1 MQQMCQ
7 QIRQVKPWVK
17 FGVSPFG
24 IYRNQRTDPKGSATN
39 GLQNYDDLYADVLE
53 WVRQGWVDY
62 NIPQIYWEIGNKAAD
77 YEACIR
83 WWSANAGQR
92 PIYVGQDVNR
102 TVKFP
107 DPYDSSQHQMNRKY
121 QLQRALPGIY
131 GSCQWYAAAVCEN
144 PGNYQEVLRQVY
156 HNTPALQPRMPWI
169 DGKAPGKPRKAA
181 IVWTED
187 GPMLFWSAPNAKT
200 EMDKAQQYVVYRF
213 GPGEKVNLNDATKIL
228 CFTKST
234 MLPLPY
240 QGGNTKYTYV
250 VTALDRLQN
259 ESKAVKKKVKL

>member
-1 MQQMCQ
+1 
-7 QIRQVKPWVK
+7 
-17 FGVSPFG
+17 
-24 IYRNQRTDPKGSATN
+24 
-39 GLQNYDDLYADVLE
+39 
-53 WVRQGWVDY
+53 
-62 NIPQIYWEIGNKAAD
+62 
-77 YEACIR
+77 
-83 WWSANAGQR
+83 
-92 PIYVGQDVNR
+92 
-102 TVKFP
+102 
-107 DPYDSSQHQMNRKY
+107 
-121 QLQRALPGIY
+121 
-131 GSCQWYAAAVCEN
+131 
-144 PGNYQEVLRQVY
+144 
-156 HNTPALQPRMPWI
+156 MPWI